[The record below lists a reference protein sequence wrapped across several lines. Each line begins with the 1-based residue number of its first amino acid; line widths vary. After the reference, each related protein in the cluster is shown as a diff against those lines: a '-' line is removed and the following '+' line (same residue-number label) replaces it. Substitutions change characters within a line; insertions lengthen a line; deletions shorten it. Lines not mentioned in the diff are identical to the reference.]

1 MFEEEGS
8 FDNNKTPETASSITT
23 NTTSISERSDPR
35 LQYANPYSSYAAAMC
50 SPIIPDETILNQQ
63 RKSFSTKS
71 STPPQQQQYYST
83 PSHSHLPPPPS
94 SSLQFLQRRNS
105 RQPTPPAIFS
115 PKFEQDFAQ
124 QKEMAKIFHYTPPP
138 PPQHSS
144 SSFSSSGHDSSLDAS
159 TSSKAGISSKIPQQN
174 LTAIQK
180 RRKQQFASA
189 FEQVP
194 KIYDQPTLDQQ
205 QYYDNYYRSPHLLTR
220 ISGGDEGGSTT
231 SGRGT
236 MPPGLVMVGEG
247 EGDMEVVHHKQHRKV
262 VLYEFGHSKYKISSL
277 SPGRHKREQEIENYC
292 GDSSTTSPEGSPP
305 KRRFEIRQRSGLGL
319 GRPLRIPTTG
329 NNFNDRKK
337 RDDKTPLASKQS
349 IV

>member
-1 MFEEEGS
+1 
-8 FDNNKTPETASSITT
+8 
-23 NTTSISERSDPR
+23 
-35 LQYANPYSSYAAAMC
+35 MC
-50 SPIIPDETILNQQ
+50 SPIIPDETLLNQQ
-63 RKSFSTKS
+63 RKKSFSTKS
-71 STPPQQQQYYST
+71 STPPKQQQYYST
-83 PSHSHLPPPPS
+83 SSHSHLPPHPPTTA

-159 TSSKAGISSKIPQQN
+159 TSSKAGISSKIPHQN
-174 LTAIQK
+174 LTVIQK
-180 RRKQQFASA
+180 RRKQQFGSA

-220 ISGGDEGGSTT
+220 ISGGGADEGGSTT

-236 MPPGLVMVGEG
+236 MPPGF
-247 EGDMEVVHHKQHRKV
+247 GDGGGGGGSSPPQTTSESSPVCCFFCTMQ
-262 VLYEFGHSKYKISSL
+262 EFGHSKYKISSL